1 MKSIL
6 MLFVLYATTIGF
18 LSAQEANKNE
28 LKVGDPAPD
37 FSLPYAT
44 KDSVA
49 EDSLRLLSLV
59 GKKNIVLA
67 FYPADWSGGC
77 TKEMCTMRDNFTELS
92 GLNAEILPISGD
104 YQFAHHEWAKSQ
116 NFPFKMVSDHLHKI
130 ARVYNSYT
138 EGYNWNKRTVYVID
152 KHGNIAYIDLAYKAR
167 DTNSFEKLK
176 EALKNLQ

>member
-1 MKSIL
+1 MKFIL
-6 MLFVLYATTIGF
+6 IILVLYTSTIGF
-18 LSAQEANKNE
+18 LLAQETNKNE
-28 LKVGDPAPD
+28 LKVGDLAPD

-49 EDSLRLLSLV
+49 EDSLKLLSLV

-92 GLNAEILPISGD
+92 SLNAEILPISGD
-104 YQFAHHEWAKSQ
+104 YEYAHHEWAKSQ
-116 NFPFKMVSDHLHKI
+116 NFPFKLVSDHLHKI

-138 EGYNWNKRTVYVID
+138 EGYGWNKRTVFVID
-152 KHGNIAYIDLAYKAR
+152 KNGKIAYIDLAYKAR
-167 DTNSFEKLK
+167 DMNSFEKLK
-176 EALKNLQ
+176 EALKKVQ